1 MTEPGESPF
10 REGALTRNAEP
21 EPLDDRAQLTAPHE
35 WAVLACLALVLA
47 AIVAWGVFGSVERT
61 VRSDGLLVLPGE
73 RHAVLSNATGVVVDV
88 MTQAGERVDAGQPI
102 ARIAVSGA
110 DRTEGDITSPGVG
123 VVTALH
129 VARGRTVQVGTPV
142 AEIVSG
148 GGYGLDAVAFVPRQE
163 SWRLAPG
170 MVGRVT
176 VESSGT
182 VGSLAVSLTTVAA
195 LAANPPEWF
204 VRMQPDA
211 AAEGRGHLLRLTFA
225 DPVPPVNA
233 LTGSLEDGTPC
244 RIEIVLERTSPFGLL
259 FRL

>member
-1 MTEPGESPF
+1 MAGPGESPF
-10 REGALTRNAEP
+10 RESALSRNEEP

-35 WAVLACLALVLA
+35 WAVLAGLGLVVA

-61 VRSDGLLVLPGE
+61 VRSDGVLVLSGE
-73 RHAVLSNATGVVVDV
+73 RHTVLSNATGVVDDV

-110 DRTEGDITSPGVG
+110 ARTEGDIASPDVG

-129 VARGRTVQVGTPV
+129 VGRGRTVQAGTPV
-142 AEIVSG
+142 AEVVSG
-148 GGYGLDAVAFVPRQE
+148 GGGFDAVAFVSRQE

-170 MVGRVT
+170 MMGRLI

-182 VGSLAVSLTTVAA
+182 AEFLAVNLTTVAA
-195 LAANPPEWF
+195 HAVDPPDWL
-204 VRMQPDA
+204 VRMQPGA
-211 AAEGRGHLLRLTFA
+211 TAEGRGHLLRFTFE
-225 DPVPPVNA
+225 DPAVAVNA
-233 LTGSLEDGTPC
+233 LTGRIEDGTPC
-244 RIEIVLERTSPFGLL
+244 RIEIVLERTSPFDLL